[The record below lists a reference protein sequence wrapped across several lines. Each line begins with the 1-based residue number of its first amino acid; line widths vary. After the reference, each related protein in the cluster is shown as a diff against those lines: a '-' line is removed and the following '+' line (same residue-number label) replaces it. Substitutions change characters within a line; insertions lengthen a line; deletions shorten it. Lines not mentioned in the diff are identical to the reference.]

1 VNFTIPVV
9 ATIAFLLLV
18 AFREIARLLVR
29 RVPHRFV
36 WAAITIIASLVLS
49 NSVPAQHE
57 EPLTAIVG
65 TVQSVSGN
73 LIHVKSGA
81 QLLTLHVDDHTEI
94 WKGKVLRDLSPLE
107 IGDDI
112 WSRCR
117 KDASGKL
124 VAEAIWINIV
134 NFFGVITRVNGN
146 TFEVLT
152 NPNADPLSAYKK
164 EYKLVRFD
172 ADTIFES
179 SEKDDLKVG
188 REVQTVGLH
197 LRNGIVKATRVTIY
211 EGKRPVRLGK
221 AKVIGPD
228 GTIFVIDR

>member
-1 VNFTIPVV
+1 MISRYN
-9 ATIAFLLLV
+9 A
-18 AFREIARLLVR
+18 
-29 RVPHRFV
+29 
-36 WAAITIIASLVLS
+36 
-49 NSVPAQHE
+49 
-57 EPLTAIVG
+57 
-65 TVQSVSGN
+65 
-73 LIHVKSGA
+73 
-81 QLLTLHVDDHTEI
+81 
-94 WKGKVLRDLSPLE
+94 LE

-134 NFFGVITRVNGN
+134 NFFGVITRVNGDN
-146 TFEVLT
+146 FLVFT

-172 ADTIFES
+172 TDTICQS

-197 LRNGIVKATRVTIY
+197 LRNGILKATRVKIY
-211 EGKRPVRLGK
+211 EGKRPVRLGRG
-221 AKVIGPD
+221 KVIGPD
-228 GTIFVIDR
+228 GTLFVIDR